1 MALDKAK
8 VAHIARL
15 ARIRVAD
22 EELEGLAAELS
33 NILTWIEQL
42 NEVDTSAVPPMTSV
56 VEMTQPQR
64 PDRVDDGGYR
74 DDILANAPETTE
86 GFFVVPKVLE

>member
-8 VAHIARL
+8 VADIARL

-56 VEMTQPQR
+56 VEMTLPQR

-74 DDILANAPETTE
+74 DDILANAPERAK